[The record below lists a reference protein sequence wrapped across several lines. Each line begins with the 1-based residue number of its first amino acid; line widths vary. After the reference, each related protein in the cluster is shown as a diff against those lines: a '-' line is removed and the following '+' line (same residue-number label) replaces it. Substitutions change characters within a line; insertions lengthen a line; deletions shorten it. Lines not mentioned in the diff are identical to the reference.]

1 MSRSSIEQQLMEQKK
16 KIKGF
21 IQDVKARLA
30 ETQQMR
36 QDSLSLSREDL

>member
-1 MSRSSIEQQLMEQKK
+1 MEQKK
-16 KIKGF
+16 KIKEF